1 MTLVYVP
8 LTNEQ
13 LAEIKLDFPVSI
25 CSRCG
30 KLVYDTQAHTK
41 RHGGKA

>member
-1 MTLVYVP
+1 MPLVYVP

-13 LAEIKLDFPVSI
+13 LDEMKLDFPVSH
-25 CSRCG
+25 CSHCG
-30 KLVYDTQAHTK
+30 KLVYDTEAHTK